1 MVSKYVLHKVHVAG
15 VFGLWAT
22 GPRYAPPSFSFKH
35 CVTNVR
41 KEHPWPTSYTNA
53 GSRPDVASDCS
64 FFAQGFVKQVCPAK
78 EDL

>member
-1 MVSKYVLHKVHVAG
+1 MWQ
-15 VFGLWAT
+15 VFLVLWAT
-22 GPRYAPPSFSFKH
+22 GPLYAPPSFSFKH

-41 KEHPWPTSYTNA
+41 KEHLWPTSYTNA
-53 GSRPDVASDCS
+53 GNRPDVASDCS